1 VPSDV
6 SVLWN
11 SSKTLELY
19 NNAKIQEI
27 MASRKCFFLALLT
40 FISLGS
46 FANSILIPMDLTQKN
61 HLKAYGIAY
70 KVLKDGMEIDW
81 LLNYRG
87 GSFLVKYSQSIE
99 TECNVRGVSFE
110 LISDSKTNSIL
121 QQIGAPEVNQNNVKL
136 EKAPRVAVYSPK
148 NILITENVVQLVSR
162 ENDDAVLLVLDYAEI
177 PYEIVYDEQIIK
189 GDLLKYDW
197 LHLHHEDFTG
207 QNGRFRRESYEEVKM
222 QEATA
227 WKLGFKKVSQMKL
240 EVAKTI
246 RDFTAAGGFLFAMC
260 SGGETFDIAL
270 AAEGID
276 IVDNNYDGDGVDP
289 DAQSKLDFNKTFAFE
304 NFTLDISGYN
314 MGFSDINSSIGGG
327 GGGGRFGDRNSND
340 YFTLF
345 NFSAKWDI
353 IPTMLTQDHEYVI
366 RGFFGQTPSFTQ
378 YTLKPNVLVM
388 AENKIGNSARYI
400 YGEFGKGQFTYYGG
414 HDPEGNPGGGGGGGW
429 GGGGRVKRDLNL
441 YPNSPGYRLILNNV
455 LFPSAKQKKRKT

>member
-1 VPSDV
+1 MTSKKWSFFV
-6 SVLWN
+6 VLVLMTI
-11 SSKTLELY
+11 SS
-19 NNAKIQEI
+19 
-27 MASRKCFFLALLT
+27 F
-40 FISLGS
+40 G
-46 FANSILIPMDLTQKN
+46 NSILIPMDVTQKN

-70 KVLKDGMEIDW
+70 KVLKDGMEVDW

-87 GSFLVKYSQSIE
+87 GSFLVKYSQSVE

-110 LISDSKTNSIL
+110 LISDSKTSSIL

-136 EKAPRVAVYSPK
+136 QKAPRIAVYSPR
-148 NILITENVVQLVSR
+148 NILITDNVVQLVSR

-177 PYEIVYDEQIIK
+177 PYDIVYDEQILK
-189 GDLLKYDW
+189 GEMIKYDW

-240 EVAKTI
+240 QVAKTI

-270 AAEGID
+270 AADGVD
-276 IVDNNYDGDGVDP
+276 IVDSNYDGDGMDP
-289 DAQSKLDFNKTFAFE
+289 DAQSKLDYNKTFAFE
-304 NFTLDISGYN
+304 NFTLDMSGYG

-327 GGGGRFGDRNSND
+327 GGNFGGRGGFGDRNNND

-353 IPTMLTQDHEYVI
+353 IPTMLTQDHEFVI
-366 RGFFGQTPSFTQ
+366 KGFFGQTPSFTN
-378 YTLKPNVLVM
+378 YTIKPNVLVM

-400 YGEFGKGQFTYYGG
+400 YGEFGKGQFTFYGG
-414 HDPEGNPGGGGGGGW
+414 HDPEGNQGGPGGGGGFGGGGFGGG

>member
-1 VPSDV
+1 
-6 SVLWN
+6 
-11 SSKTLELY
+11 
-19 NNAKIQEI
+19 